1 MDIQN
6 RIRDILSDTIQQD
19 FMGQSG
25 KVGEEELLHK
35 LKQQGLVDDI
45 LHQLQF
51 RGQQGGTTPATHFLD
66 RDDKVTQLPTKKGMV
81 KVEFSL
87 FRYMVENKHHSFVF
101 PKCRWLH
108 KNSSFKNFILVIK
121 NKVSKD
127 QANIFLVLSFLLKR
141 TSVNLFNNI
150 IMSMKRLHEV

>member
-51 RGQQGGTTPATHFLD
+51 RGQQGGTTPAAHFLD

-81 KVEFSL
+81 FFLRICLSK
-87 FRYMVENKHHSFVF
+87 
-101 PKCRWLH
+101 
-108 KNSSFKNFILVIK
+108 ITLVIK
-121 NKVSKD
+121 FK
-127 QANIFLVLSFLLKR
+127 AIFSSSSVLL
-141 TSVNLFNNI
+141 
-150 IMSMKRLHEV
+150 

>member
-1 MDIQN
+1 MLIGNPNSLSPAYLCMLCCIIYVDVLQMDIQN
-6 RIRDILSDTIQQD
+6 KIRDILSDTIQQD

-66 RDDKVTQLPTKKGMV
+66 RDDKVTHLPTKKG
-81 KVEFSL
+81 
-87 FRYMVENKHHSFVF
+87 R
-101 PKCRWLH
+101 C
-108 KNSSFKNFILVIK
+108 
-121 NKVSKD
+121 SK
-127 QANIFLVLSFLLKR
+127 I
-141 TSVNLFNNI
+141 
-150 IMSMKRLHEV
+150 

>member
-1 MDIQN
+1 MLKQVDRASRPDTLTDQRWLVFYHLLELILQMDIQN

-66 RDDKVTQLPTKKGMV
+66 RDDKVTQLPTKKGLV

-87 FRYMVENKHHSFVF
+87 FRCMKLNIRSKTSITVLFFPNAIDYIRVYHS
-101 PKCRWLH
+101 
-108 KNSSFKNFILVIK
+108 
-121 NKVSKD
+121 KV
-127 QANIFLVLSFLLKR
+127 
-141 TSVNLFNNI
+141 LF
-150 IMSMKRLHEV
+150 

>member
-51 RGQQGGTTPATHFLD
+51 RDQQGGTTPATHFLD

-81 KVEFSL
+81 FF
-87 FRYMVENKHHSFVF
+87 FRICLSK
-101 PKCRWLH
+101 
-108 KNSSFKNFILVIK
+108 ITLVIK
-121 NKVSKD
+121 FK
-127 QANIFLVLSFLLKR
+127 AIFSSSSVLL
-141 TSVNLFNNI
+141 
-150 IMSMKRLHEV
+150 

>member
-81 KVEFSL
+81 FFFKSL
-87 FRYMVENKHHSFVF
+87 F
-101 PKCRWLH
+101 
-108 KNSSFKNFILVIK
+108 IK
-121 NKVSKD
+121 NNFSNKV
-127 QANIFLVLSFLLKR
+127 QGYIFKFISTF
-141 TSVNLFNNI
+141 
-150 IMSMKRLHEV
+150 MSMKRIHELFRHIYFQKKYFM